1 MHTPELLELDHLFKI
16 QNLDGYSRQFSQLIS
31 MMNYARITM
40 FDAIKGLSI
49 SDLDFL
55 VNENANSI
63 GMLLLHIASVEFEF
77 HKETIE
83 NRELTAVEIERW
95 KPALELGDLGRS
107 KIKGHSLDFYIDQ
120 LAQVRKKPWRI
131 FKL

>member
-1 MHTPELLELDHLFKI
+1 
-16 QNLDGYSRQFSQLIS
+16 
-31 MMNYARITM
+31 M

-55 VNENANSI
+55 VDENANSI
-63 GMLLLHIASVEFEF
+63 VMLLLHIASVEFEF

-120 LAQVRKKPWRI
+120 LAKVRKKPWRI